1 MANTVI
7 QLKKSS
13 TPSAAPADLAN
24 GEIAINYADGKLFYK
39 DSSGSIQEISSG
51 GNTFS
56 TINAA
61 GTFVVADLASDI
73 LTLAQGNNIT
83 ITGDAINDKIT
94 IAANLVPAFDYANT
108 ISVSGGGGDKTYTFE
123 QNTAPSTAN
132 AADFWVNTDTGFV
145 YQNFGNTT
153 YPVWAEFGPSAV
165 TGSLAPGVVYSSNLV
180 FTDAT
185 YQTTA
190 AMPAAYSQA
199 AYNKANSANLLAY
212 GTGIGANAY
221 SDTVVVANL
230 AIANAY
236 SRTFANSVG
245 TAANANLSV
254 ATVSANNFANTKLA
268 NATGTLAG
276 SLTVTGNTTV
286 NGIAPNYAPNR
297 PAFRVWGSGTT
308 NNLTTTQN
316 GTGCLTA
323 NNWTVDFNQGTYLA
337 NTNGVFTAPV
347 AGLYQVNIVGRNSGY
362 SSGISQ
368 LGVTKNGSS
377 GGTVG
382 GTCIMMIEFAASST
396 MNHAGASTVINLAVG
411 DTLACKIL
419 AGQINFDGNDNWSVA
434 YLG

>member
-7 QLKKSS
+7 QLKKSA
-13 TPSAAPADLAN
+13 TPSQVPGDLAN
-24 GEIAINYADGKLFYK
+24 GELAINYADGKLFYK
-39 DSSGSIQEISSG
+39 DSTGSIQEISSG

-56 TINAA
+56 TVNAA
-61 GTFVVADLASDI
+61 GTFIVSDLPNDI
-73 LTLAQGNNIT
+73 LTIDQGSNII
-83 ITGDAINDKIT
+83 ITGDSINDKIT

-108 ISVSGGGGDKTYTFE
+108 ISVSGGGGDKAYIFY
-123 QNTAPSTAN
+123 QNTAPATSN
-132 AADFWVNTDTGFV
+132 AHDLWVNSNTGVV
-145 YQNFGNTT
+145 YENFGTSSA
-153 YPVWAEFGPSAV
+153 PIWAEFGPTATFTNVS
-165 TGSLAPGVVYSSNLV
+165 PGVVSTTNLV
-180 FTDAT
+180 FSDAT

-190 AMPAAYSQA
+190 AMSAAYSQA
-199 AYNKANSANLLAY
+199 AYNKANSANVLAY

-221 SDTVVVANL
+221 AV
-230 AIANAY
+230 
-236 SRTFANSVG
+236 SVG
-245 TAANANLSV
+245 NAGNANLSV

-368 LGVTKNGSS
+368 LGVVKNGSS

-382 GTCIMMIEFAASST
+382 GTCIMMIEFAASSS
-396 MNHAGASTVINLAVG
+396 MNHTGASTVINLAVG

-419 AGQINFDGNDNWSVA
+419 AGQINFDGNDNWSVS
-434 YLG
+434 YIG

>member
-7 QLKKSS
+7 QLKKSAIPS
-13 TPSAAPADLAN
+13 QTPNTLAN
-24 GEIAINYADGKLFYK
+24 GELAINYADGKLFYK
-39 DSSGSIQEISSG
+39 DTTGIIQQISSG
-51 GNTFS
+51 NSFA

-61 GTFVVADLASDI
+61 GTFVVADLPNDI
-73 LTLAQGNNIT
+73 LTLDQGNNII
-83 ITGDAINDKIT
+83 ITGDSINDKIT
-94 IAANLVPAFDYANT
+94 IAANLIPAFDYANT
-108 ISVSGGGGDKTYTFE
+108 ISGGGGGGDKTYTFE
-123 QNTAPSTAN
+123 QSTAPATAN
-132 AADFWVNTDTGFV
+132 AADLWVNTDTGVV
-145 YQNFGNTT
+145 YQNFGTNTS
-153 YPVWAEFGPSAV
+153 PVWAEFGPTGVS
-165 TGSLAPGVVYSSNLV
+165 GSLAPGIVYTSNLV

-199 AYNKANSANLLAY
+199 AFNKANSANLLAY

-221 SDTVVVANL
+221 TDTVVVANL
-230 AIANAY
+230 VIANAY
-236 SRTFANSVG
+236 SRVFANSVG
-245 TAANANLSV
+245 SSANANLSV

-268 NATGTLAG
+268 NTTGTLAG

-297 PAFRVWGSGTT
+297 PAFRVYGSGTT

-316 GTGCLTA
+316 GTGCLTS
-323 NNWTVDFNQGTYLA
+323 NNWTVSFNQGTYLA

-347 AGLYQVNIVGRNSGY
+347 AGLYQVCVIGRNSGY
-362 SSGISQ
+362 ASGISQ
-368 LGVTKNGSS
+368 IGVTKNGSS

-382 GTCIMMIEFAASST
+382 GECILMVEFAASSS
-396 MNHAGASTVINLAVG
+396 MNHAGGSTIINLAVG

-434 YLG
+434 YIG